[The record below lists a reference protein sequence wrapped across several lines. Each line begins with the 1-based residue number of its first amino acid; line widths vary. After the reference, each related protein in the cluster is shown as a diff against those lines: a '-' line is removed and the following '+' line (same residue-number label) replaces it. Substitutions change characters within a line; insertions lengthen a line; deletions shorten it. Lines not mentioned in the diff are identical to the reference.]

1 MKKSLFIII
10 AFALFSC
17 GCSSVGLF
25 YRNADWYLQH
35 KIDGYTS
42 FNARQEETIHR
53 EISNYLDWHR
63 KYALPEYIIF
73 LQNLNGTAQYD
84 GRVKAEKI
92 ALLRAQLM
100 GLYRESLA
108 PAIKPAAAILSS
120 LDGRQ
125 IQELEHNLAGE
136 NSKQKREELDI
147 GRDAYLDKRAYKTL
161 DFLEGLVGKLSREQ
175 RQKVREMSLRLPLV
189 RDIYIEQRATNQD
202 RLIKLLGDNAG
213 ADRIAAFLSRWML
226 TPDATRTAQ
235 QQRDIL
241 AFETASDEMIA
252 NIQGMLTIRQ
262 KARLHKEISGYI
274 DELQS
279 LTTDMKSATGASR

>member
-1 MKKSLFIII
+1 MKRSLFIII
-10 AFALFSC
+10 AFALLSC

-35 KIDGYTS
+35 RIDGYAS

-84 GRVKAEKI
+84 GRVTTEKI
-92 ALLRAQLM
+92 ALLREQM
-100 GLYRESLA
+100 KSLYRKSLT
-108 PAIKPAAAILSS
+108 PAIRPAAEILSS
-120 LDGRQ
+120 MDGRQ
-125 IQELEHNLAGE
+125 IRELELHLAEE
-136 NSKQKREELDI
+136 NSKLQREELEI
-147 GRDAYLDKRAYKTL
+147 GRNAYLDKRAYKTL

-175 RQKVREMSLRLPLV
+175 RQKVLEMSRRLPMV
-189 RDIYIEQRATNQD
+189 RDIYFRQRENNQA
-202 RLIKLLGDNAG
+202 RLIKLLSDNAG
-213 ADRIAAFLSRWML
+213 ADRISAFMSTWLL

-235 QQRDIL
+235 QQRDIH

-252 NIQGMLTIRQ
+252 NIQGMLTVRQ

-274 DELQS
+274 DEFRN
-279 LTTDMKSATGASR
+279 LTTDTEAASGVSR

>member
-17 GCSSVGLF
+17 GCSTVSLF

-42 FNARQEETIHR
+42 FNARQEETIRR

-84 GRVKAEKI
+84 GHLKAERI
-92 ALLRAQLM
+92 ALLRAQM
-100 GLYRESLA
+100 MDLYRKSLM
-108 PAIKPAAAILSS
+108 PAIRPAAEILSI
-120 LDGRQ
+120 LDSRQ
-125 IQELEHNLAGE
+125 IQELSDNLAEE
-136 NSKQKREELDI
+136 NNKQKQELRDI
-147 GRDAYLDKRAYKTL
+147 GRDAYLDKRAAKTL
-161 DFLEGLVGKLSREQ
+161 DFLEGLVGDLSREQ
-175 RQKVREMSLRLPLV
+175 RQQVREMSRRLPLV
-189 RDIYIEQRATNQD
+189 RDIYIEQRETNQG
-202 RLIKLLGDNAG
+202 RLIKMLNGHAG
-213 ADRIAAFLSRWML
+213 ADRVASFMSLWIL

-235 QQRDIL
+235 QQHDIR

-262 KARLHKEISGYI
+262 KAHLHKEISHYI
-274 DELQS
+274 DELQNLS
-279 LTTDMKSATGASR
+279 NMKAASGTSR